1 MDFSITK
8 KVVFCFFLKKVTE
21 IQSKDL
27 KTKEKKTLK
36 HHKENKED
44 FFKCFILTELDFSV
58 AWATP

>member
-1 MDFSITK
+1 MDFSINK
-8 KVVFCFFLKKVTE
+8 KIVFFLKKFTE

-27 KTKEKKTLK
+27 KTKEEKTLK

-58 AWATP
+58 A